1 MGDEQVVTP
10 WEVEAENG
18 VDYDKLIQTFGS
30 QAISEELIARVERVT
45 GRRAHHWLRKGIFF
59 SHRDLKE
66 VLDLYEAGKP
76 FYLYTGRGPSSGS
89 LHFGHLV
96 PFIFTKWLQDTF
108 NVPLVIQLTDDE
120 KSLFKEQ
127 SKWCCRRGAAA
138 GWARGGR
145 GGGQARLP
153 AGRDDLNPSY
163 SEDYRADTSSL
174 KFVFRSYLT
183 LAGGSAR
190 AVAGRRAGLGV
201 CLLVRFARRANPRP
215 SFCASSSL
223 TYLALAP
230 AMRSLSSGGRVA
242 PHGVRE
248 RQGHHRGGV

>member
-18 VDYDKLIQTFGS
+18 VDYDKLIATFGS

-96 PFIFTKWLQDTF
+96 PFIFTKWLQETF

-127 SKWCCRRGAAA
+127 CKWCCRLR
-138 GWARGGR
+138 ARRCGRTGGR
-145 GGGQARLP
+145 AGRRRAWLLP
-153 AGRDDLNPSY
+153 GRDDLNPSY

-183 LAGGSAR
+183 LA
-190 AVAGRRAGLGV
+190 
-201 CLLVRFARRANPRP
+201 
-215 SFCASSSL
+215 
-223 TYLALAP
+223 
-230 AMRSLSSGGRVA
+230 
-242 PHGVRE
+242 
-248 RQGHHRGGV
+248 